1 MNKKLPKVFANRIDK
16 KLNNNSTCYVSNE
29 THNNIK
35 FTTNDINKKINDI
48 FNSPSYIYR
57 ANVVI
62 TMKNGEVIKKIVG
75 KNKKELITIDNELIP
90 IEDILDIRL
99 KN

>member
-1 MNKKLPKVFANRIDK
+1 
-16 KLNNNSTCYVSNE
+16 
-29 THNNIK
+29 
-35 FTTNDINKKINDI
+35 
-48 FNSPSYIYR
+48 
-57 ANVVI
+57 
-62 TMKNGEVIKKIVG
+62 MKNGEVIKKIVG